1 MKEAILWGLL
11 LGCLHG
17 ATLPAKSNTVTPSF
31 TRGTMT
37 STTDSFTTVTE
48 NFVINEY
55 STGRSYTMTG
65 TNIKWDGPPR
75 QGANYRQAKPGAATS
90 FSETTLV
97 PGLSSTT
104 NLTRTT
110 TIQSTTSS
118 ISVFTQ

>member
-1 MKEAILWGLL
+1 MKEAILWGLF
-11 LGCLHG
+11 LGMLHG
-17 ATLPAKSNTVTPSF
+17 AAAKANTVTPSF

-37 STTDSFTTVTE
+37 STTESFTTVTE

-55 STGRSYTMTG
+55 STGNSYTMSG

-75 QGANYRQAKPGAATS
+75 VGANYTQHKPGRATS
-90 FSETTLV
+90 FSESILV

-104 NLTRTT
+104 NLSRTT
-110 TIQSTTSS
+110 TIQSTTTS